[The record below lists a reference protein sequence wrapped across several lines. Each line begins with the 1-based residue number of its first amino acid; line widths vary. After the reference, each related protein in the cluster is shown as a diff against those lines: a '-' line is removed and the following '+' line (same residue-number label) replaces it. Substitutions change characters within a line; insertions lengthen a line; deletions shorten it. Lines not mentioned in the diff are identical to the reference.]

1 MQNWIEV
8 YYNTDDELN
17 KDCCSWTDRLA
28 TRRSVEIHASTPH
41 GASKLHGIHLRP
53 RVHEPNG
60 WILGEFARSP

>member
-41 GASKLHGIHLRP
+41 EASKLHGIHLRP
-53 RVHEPNG
+53 RVH
-60 WILGEFARSP
+60 